1 MKPTKSAI
9 RRRYAGAVLIIS
21 MIFVLVFSSLAV
33 MLAVIS
39 GANVEIAENQR
50 RSDVTRASAESG
62 CEVIRFWLSRI
73 ALPGTTSPSQ
83 IFTEMAASLQ
93 SISNINITAN
103 YDGSS
108 ISSITTIPEVT
119 LASAKG
125 ESFSASIR
133 QISAEALQA
142 DITGKYGTLTRTI
155 RANYIFGTRARTV
168 FDYGVATKGA
178 LNIAGNIELGGIAV
192 EASVYIE
199 SENNVNALTI
209 VGHSQI
215 AGDVFITN
223 PDAVIPEITPACSI
237 GGESGEAARDH
248 VYTGSEPTEF
258 PVPIP
263 GYFEHYV
270 TSVFDPNTDPTSG
283 VTLENVRIL
292 SSTEPVTLKNVTLRG
307 VIFIEVPNVITF
319 TGNTSITGIIVG
331 NGQLDDNSA
340 TNQIIF
346 LGTVDSLPVT
356 ELPSEFGELRDETGT
371 FILAPGFSASFGG
384 DFETLNGAIAA
395 NGIEFFGNAGGTIEG
410 SVINYSDAPMTL
422 SGNSDLIFNC
432 SGTDKMPVG
441 FGPEIIL
448 HYDPESYSEIVL

>member
-1 MKPTKSAI
+1 MKPAKSAI

-21 MIFVLVFSSLAV
+21 LIFVLVFSSLAV

-50 RSDVTRASAESG
+50 RSDVARGCAESG
-62 CEVIRFWLSRI
+62 CEVMRFWLSRI
-73 ALPGTTSPSQ
+73 ALPGTTTPSQ
-83 IFTEMAASLQ
+83 IFPEMAASLQ
-93 SISNINITAN
+93 ADLSDNSISNITAN
-103 YDGSS
+103 YNGST
-108 ISSITTIPEVT
+108 ITIPEVT
-119 LASAKG
+119 LASAAG
-125 ESFSASIR
+125 QGFCCSIS
-133 QISAEALQA
+133 QISPEALRA
-142 DITGKYGTLTRTI
+142 DVTGRYGTLSRTI

-178 LNIAGNIELGGIAV
+178 LNLAGNIELGGIAV

-199 SENNVNALTI
+199 SENNNDALSI
-209 VGHSQI
+209 IGHSQI
-215 AGDVFITN
+215 AGDVYITN
-223 PDAVIPEITPACSI
+223 PDAVVPEISPSCSI

-248 VYTGSEPTEF
+248 VFTGTEPTEF

-270 TSVFDPNTDPTSG
+270 TNVFDPNTDPTSG

-292 SSTEPVTLKNVTLRG
+292 SSNEPVTLENVTLRG
-307 VIFIEVPNVITF
+307 VIFIETPNVITF

-331 NGQLDDNSA
+331 NGQLNDNSA

-356 ELPSEFGELRDETGT
+356 ELPSEFGQLREETGT
-371 FILAPGFSASFGG
+371 FILAPGFRASFGG

-410 SVINYSDAPMTL
+410 SVLNYSDTPMTL
-422 SGNSDLIFNC
+422 SGNSDLIFSA